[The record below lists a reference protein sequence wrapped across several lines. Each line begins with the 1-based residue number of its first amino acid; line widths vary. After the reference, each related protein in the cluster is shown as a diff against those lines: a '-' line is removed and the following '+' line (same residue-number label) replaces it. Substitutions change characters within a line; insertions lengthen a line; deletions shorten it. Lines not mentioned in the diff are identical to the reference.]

1 MGRATSGCAGEAIWW
16 SESKVVWKR
25 ILLTTAVLF
34 CGGVWWITPTMKA
47 QEMPPAVAA
56 GPKSHRMPMM
66 QKLSYRCDGGAKV
79 MVYLRERNA
88 RVVFGGK
95 SYAMK
100 QVEAASGTKYSDGK
114 TVWWSKGEEGFLQ
127 DEAKEEQPVRLAEN
141 CKLEKAANAVP
152 SSVVSGTV
160 AYRER
165 IAMPENAVLTMQLQD
180 ISVPDGTQGSDVR
193 ATVIAEQKF
202 TFAGHQVPLP
212 FELHYDAAKIDP
224 KHTYALSARI
234 TVADQLMF
242 MNTTAYRVITQGN
255 PMKADILLQMVE
267 GQAHGPKQQPRQ

>member
-1 MGRATSGCAGEAIWW
+1 M
-16 SESKVVWKR
+16 
-25 ILLTTAVLF
+25 AVLF
-34 CGGVWWITPTMKA
+34 CGGAWRTAPMMKA
-47 QEMPPAVAA
+47 QEMPPAAPSA
-56 GPKSHRMPMM
+56 PRSHRMPMM
-66 QKLSYRCDGGAKV
+66 HKFSYSCDGGAKV

-88 RVVFGGK
+88 RVAFGGK
-95 SYAMK
+95 SYSMK

-114 TVWWSKGEEGFLQ
+114 TVWWSKDEEGFLE
-127 DEAKEEQPVRLAEN
+127 DESKAGQALRLAEN
-141 CKLEKAANAVP
+141 CKLEKPPAA
-152 SSVVSGTV
+152 VVSGTV

-180 ISVPDGTQGSDVR
+180 VSVSNDTNAADVQ
-193 ATVIAEQKF
+193 AEVIAEQKF

-212 FELHYDAAKIDP
+212 FELRYDAAKIDP

-255 PMKADILLQMVE
+255 PVKADILLQMVE
-267 GQAHGPKQQPRQ
+267 GQTKGPKQQPRQQP